1 MLVSYSIVY
10 VMNRLFRYAL
20 MSGSVC
26 VLLFEDLFSLPPSL
40 ALLELVEPAT
50 LDDWITERE
59 DWLRES

>member
-1 MLVSYSIVY
+1 MCFMLVSYSIVY

-50 LDDWITERE
+50 LDD
-59 DWLRES
+59 